1 MNVEAVGGLKSG
13 KLTREEVLRRAEALI
28 PVLRERSAEA
38 EKLRRCPDATVADY
52 ISSELLRILMPARF
66 GGFELGYDV
75 YCETVKTLA
84 RGCGSQAWVYMVMT
98 DNALKLASF
107 TPQAQ
112 EEVWTENP
120 NAKFSNCV
128 APVGKGEVVDGGV
141 QWTGR
146 HPFSSGVDHAD
157 WVMPTG
163 YVQRGDKKQTVSV
176 LIPKKD
182 ITIID
187 DWHVVGLAGTGSKTF
202 EIKGAFVPDHRI
214 LSKEDDEGSSSPYQ
228 APIFH
233 LPRGGVSSA
242 SYAAVAVGVA
252 EGFIEEYI
260 KYTGPRKSRSTVVA
274 EEMGTQMGV
283 GIAASEIEA
292 AGVMLMGPL
301 YETMQLLERGGP
313 VPKTLNLRGKRNA
326 SYAAQLSIN
335 AVQKLFNAA
344 GGRAL
349 YLDNVM
355 QRMLR
360 DCLAAAAHHSLG
372 WDSAAASYGRHV
384 LKAAAENTENK

>member
-1 MNVEAVGGLKSG
+1 MKMENVGGKGAS
-13 KLTREEVLRRAEALI
+13 KMTRAEVLRRAEALV
-28 PVLRERSAEA
+28 PVLRERSPEA
-38 EKLRRCPDATVADY
+38 EKLRRCPDATIADF
-52 ISSELLRILMPARF
+52 ISSDLLKICMPARF
-66 GGFELGYDV
+66 GGFELGYDI

-84 RGCGSQAWVYMVMT
+84 HGCGSQAWVYMVLT

-112 EEVWTENP
+112 EEVWKENP
-120 NAKFSNCV
+120 NAKFSNAV
-128 APVGKGEVVDGGV
+128 APLGKGEVVDGGV
-141 QWTGR
+141 KWTGR

-182 ITIID
+182 IKIID

-202 EIKGAFVPDHRI
+202 EVNAAFVPGHRI
-214 LSKEDDEGSSSPYQ
+214 LSKEDDEGGSALYQ
-228 APIFH
+228 APVFH

-242 SYAAVAVGVA
+242 SYAAVAVGCA
-252 EGFIEEYI
+252 EGLLEEYI

-292 AGVMLMGPL
+292 ASTLLMAPL
-301 YETMQLLERGGP
+301 HETMQLLERGEP
-313 VPKTLNLRGKRNA
+313 VPKKLNLRGKRNA
-326 SYAAQLSIN
+326 AYAAQLSIT
-335 AVQKLFNAA
+335 AAQKLFNAA

-372 WDSAAASYGRHV
+372 WDSAAANYGRHV
-384 LKAAAENTENK
+384 LKAAAENK

>member
-1 MNVEAVGGLKSG
+1 MKMEDVVGKQSS

-28 PVLRERSAEA
+28 PVLRERSPEA
-38 EKLRRCPDATVADY
+38 EKLRRCPNETIADY
-52 ISSELLRILMPARF
+52 ISNDMLRVCMPARF

-75 YCETVKTLA
+75 YTEIVKTLA
-84 RGCGSQAWVYMVMT
+84 RGCGSQAWVYMVLA

-112 EEVWTENP
+112 EEVWGQNP
-120 NAKFSNCV
+120 NAKLSNAV
-128 APVGKGEVVDGGV
+128 APLGKGEVVDGGV
-141 QWTGR
+141 KWTGR

-157 WVMPTG
+157 WVMATG

-176 LIPKKD
+176 LVPKSD

-187 DWHVVGLAGTGSKTF
+187 DWHVMGLAGSGSKTF
-202 EIKGAFVPDHRI
+202 EIKGAFVPEHRI
-214 LSKEDDEGSSSPYQ
+214 LSKEDEEAGGPALYSSPV
-228 APIFH
+228 FH

-242 SYAAVAVGVA
+242 SFSAVAVGVA
-252 EGFIEEYI
+252 EGFLEEYV

-274 EEMGTQMGV
+274 EEMGTQMSVGV
-283 GIAASEIEA
+283 AASEIESA
-292 AGVMLMGPL
+292 SQMLMTPL
-301 YETMQLLERGGP
+301 RETMQLLERGEP

-326 SYAAQLSIN
+326 SYAAQLSIQ

-355 QRMLR
+355 QRMFR
-360 DCLAAAAHHSLG
+360 DCHAAAAHHSLG
-372 WDSAAASYGRHV
+372 WDSAAANYGRHV
-384 LKAAAENTENK
+384 LKAAAENK

>member
-1 MNVEAVGGLKSG
+1 MKMEAVGGTHTG
-13 KLTREEVLRRAEALI
+13 KMTREEVLRRAESLVQ
-28 PVLRERSAEA
+28 VLRERAPEA
-38 EKLRRCPDATVADY
+38 EELRRCPDATIADY
-52 ISSELLRILMPARF
+52 ISKDLLRICMPARF
-66 GGFELGYDV
+66 GGFELGYDI

-84 RGCGSQAWVYMVMT
+84 HGCGSQAWVYMVLA

-112 EEVWTENP
+112 EEVWSRNP
-120 NAKFSNCV
+120 NAKLSNAV
-128 APVGKGEVVDGGV
+128 APLGKGEVVDGGV
-141 QWTGR
+141 KWTGR

-157 WVMPTG
+157 WVMATG
-163 YVQRGDKKQTVSV
+163 YVQRGEKKQTVSV
-176 LIPKKD
+176 LVPKSD
-182 ITIID
+182 IRIID

-202 EIKGAFVPDHRI
+202 EINGAFVPDHRI
-214 LSKEDDEGSSSPYQ
+214 LSKEDDEAGSALYQ
-228 APIFH
+228 APVFH

-242 SYAAVAVGVA
+242 SYAAVAVGIA
-252 EGFIEEYI
+252 EGFLDEYI

-283 GIAASEIEA
+283 GVAASEIEA
-292 AGVMLMGPL
+292 AATLLMDPL
-301 YETMQLLERGGP
+301 RETMQLLERGEP
-313 VPKTLNLRGKRNA
+313 VSKTLNLRGKRNA
-326 SYAAQLSIN
+326 AYAAQLSIGT
-335 AVQKLFNAA
+335 VQRLFNAA

-372 WDSAAASYGRHV
+372 WDSAAANYGRHV
-384 LKAAAENTENK
+384 LKAAAAENK